1 VLAAEARVPLSRAD
15 EMLELVDL
23 AGAARRRSGG
33 FSLGMT
39 QRHGHDAAHDG
50 PDSLVVAGST
60 QEAIGQLAFD
70 HGVVLYE
77 IAPES
82 SNLEDVFFDLTSTP
96 ELEVVAS

>member
-1 VLAAEARVPLSRAD
+1 VRVRSPQYEVLAAV
-15 EMLELVDL
+15 L
-23 AGAARRRSGG
+23 AE
-33 FSLGMT
+33 
-39 QRHGHDAAHDG
+39 HGHDAAHDG